1 MARLTGLLAAAA
13 IVGLTGASVS
23 AQTTDLRAM
32 GPRPARSRPVFQQ
45 ARLSLGSI
53 QGVVSDER
61 GGPLAGALVSALG
74 GVTSAMA
81 TTDAR
86 GRFVIQPLAAG
97 DYVLRVHLAGFVSG
111 RREGVRVG
119 PATVEVAK
127 IQMHRLT
134 RHGRARRWPPGRSS
148 PPASS
153 LPPGENPDG
162 GGRQPY
168 RDRVAAAPHQAQ
180 RAQAGRRRR
189 VDRRCRARI
198 RRRAGARR
206 AARRSSAAPSTTP
219 RPWRRR
225 FFTATPFSGE
235 VNFLTTSALG
245 PGPMLFSD
253 FVPRGVAYMSIGA
266 PAASGRWDVRA
277 SMSQSDVSAWVIAGS
292 FTSRIATS
300 HDSAFGVSYSTQQY
314 QNAHARGPSR
324 WRPSPTTTRNVGEI
338 YGSDRWTVSPTFALD
353 YGARYAHYDYLRR
366 RSLLSPRIGFTLT
379 PFTNTRVIANV
390 AQRMLAPGA
399 EEFLPATTVGPWLP
413 PERTFTPLEGEN
425 FRVERARFYDVGVEH
440 EFDGAYVLG
449 VRRFQQRVDN
459 QMATL
464 FGLPVSGGPK
474 SPGHYVVANAGAVDA
489 EGWAVRLSSAP
500 SQRIRGFDRLQR
512 RRARTG
518 CRAATWR
525 RSPSGRRDAIRPRN
539 EDIHDLTT
547 SLETDVPQTATRVFL
562 LYKVNNAF
570 ARGDD
575 PTHPSLDYRFDVQ
588 VNQAL
593 PFMPFS
599 SAARWEVLVGLRNL
613 FRDPNDAGS
622 IYDELLVVRPPK
634 RVIGGVLIQV
644 LSSLLH
650 TLHLFG

>member
-1 MARLTGLLAAAA
+1 MTRLSGFLAAAT
-13 IVGLTGASVS
+13 IVGLTVASAS
-23 AQTTDLRAM
+23 AQTS
-32 GPRPARSRPVFQQ
+32 GGRPGAFAPIFQSQQ
-45 ARLSLGSI
+45 ARLSLGGI

-74 GVTSAMA
+74 ATTAMA
-81 TTDAR
+81 TTDVR

-97 DYVLRVHLAGFVSG
+97 EYVLRIHLAGFVSG

-119 PATVEVAK
+119 PAAVEVPK
-127 IQMHRLT
+127 IQMRRLEGIST
-134 RHGRARRWPPGRSS
+134 PLAARPIMTAGV
-148 PPASS
+148 S
-153 LPPGENPDG
+153 LPPGENPTAEADNHSETAWRLRHIKRGVLKQDG
-162 GGRQPY
+162 
-168 RDRVAAAPHQAQ
+168 DVVSIA
-180 RAQAGRRRR
+180 
-189 VDRRCRARI
+189 D
-198 RRRAGARR
+198 
-206 AARRSSAAPSTTP
+206 AARGIDDAQPMPPGNPSIFGRAFDSAATLAAS
-219 RPWRRR
+219 

-245 PGPMLFSD
+245 QGPLLFSD

-292 FTSRIATS
+292 FTSRIASS

-314 QNAHARGPSR
+314 QNANARPLALPAR
-324 WRPSPTTTRNVGEI
+324 VDDARNVGEI
-338 YGSDRWTVSPTFALD
+338 YGSDRWTISPTFALE

-366 RSLLSPRIGFTLT
+366 GSLLSPRVGITIA
-379 PFTNTRVIANV
+379 PFENTRVIANV

-399 EEFLPATTVGPWLP
+399 EEFLPAATVGPWLP

-440 EFDGAYVLG
+440 EFAGTYILG

-464 FGLPVSGGPK
+464 FGLPASGGPP
-474 SPGHYVVANAGAVDA
+474 SPGHYAVANAGALDA
-489 EGWAVRLSSAP
+489 EGWGVRLHSAP
-500 SQRIRGFDRLQR
+500 AQRVRGSLDYTVT
-512 RRARTG
+512 RAEWVSRG
-518 CRAATWR
+518 DMAAIAVWA
-525 RSPSGRRDAIRPRN
+525 PSAIRARN
-539 EDIHDLTT
+539 EDVHDLTT
-547 SLETDVPQTATRVFL
+547 SIETDVPHTATRVFL
-562 LYKVNNAF
+562 LYKINNAF
-570 ARGDD
+570 VRGGD
-575 PTHPSLDYRFDVQ
+575 PTRPTVDYRFDVQ

-613 FRDPNDAGS
+613 LRDPANAAS

-634 RVIGGVLIQV
+634 RVIGGVLIR
-644 LSSLLH
+644 
-650 TLHLFG
+650 F